1 MMRRD
6 KVEHIL
12 RAAGVVTGRSEF
24 VLIGSAAIVAWRTSL
39 PEPMIV
45 SRDID
50 LFAYDAPDADLI
62 SEQLDGALGQA
73 SPFDS
78 EFGYYCD
85 GVGAETAILPCDWL
99 TRAMRSA
106 TLTRAGLQQSYRTL
120 MTSRFRSCARVHQK
134 TLLGCAPPS
143 IIGLSRQMSCA
154 LASERSPTAGETAR
168 LWRVDWTRLA
178 NPTASPKAGC
188 WWR

>member
-1 MMRRD
+1 MRRE

-50 LFAYDAPDADLI
+50 LFAYDAPDAELI

-85 GVGAETAILPCDWL
+85 GVGAETAILPSDWL
-99 TRAMRSA
+99 TRAMRYNNSNTGGVTA
-106 TLTRAGLQQSYRTL
+106 IVPDPHDIALSKLCAGRPKDFAWLRAAIEHRIITPDIMRARLGALPDRAGDRAALEGRL
-120 MTSRFRSCARVHQK
+120 DA
-134 TLLGCAPPS
+134 LG
-143 IIGLSRQMSCA
+143 
-154 LASERSPTAGETAR
+154 
-168 LWRVDWTRLA
+168 
-178 NPTASPKAGC
+178 
-188 WWR
+188 